1 MIFTKMVGTIVFYW
15 IPMYEWYSFSR
26 LCFFALGGD
35 MGNLLKANKV
45 KLYFFQVGL
54 RDREVLIRQKIV
66 KRNIFFL

>member
-1 MIFTKMVGTIVFYW
+1 MNDTAFQDCV
-15 IPMYEWYSFSR
+15 
-26 LCFFALGGD
+26 FFALGGD